1 MDDVGIGDPE
11 ASSKSKWTWLLG
23 EGSVCLHPAGS
34 ASLNASHALQRSLQP
49 KAEGEG
55 KSSLSCSISLLMSA
69 ASSATLGGRCSRDSS
84 SFAAP
89 SSVARMSARVGG
101 GHTAPAATPR

>member
-55 KSSLSCSISLLMSA
+55 KNLLGRTLSDTLTLFTDPSLGSL
-69 ASSATLGGRCSRDSS
+69 T
-84 SFAAP
+84 
-89 SSVARMSARVGG
+89 GG
-101 GHTAPAATPR
+101 GNKDMNE